1 MDEGGRGEVLCRVC
15 GDKAS
20 GKHYGVPSCDG
31 CRGFFKRS
39 IRRYAR
45 NLDYVCKENGRC
57 VVDVSRRNQC
67 QACRFT
73 KCLRVNMKRD
83 AVQHERAPRNVASF
97 ATTVRRVPSGLHPGI
112 PHIYHTATGAPYH
125 PLIYPAFFPFKP
137 TIPTFA
143 PGVGIDFKCQ
153 SSPPIQGLFLARA
166 GNEPLP
172 PPLSAKEDE
181 VTSSEEAAT
190 VDSQNSGKEDA
201 HGDPLA
207 SSPSSLATAMSDYA
221 SSGLTLLTTENVYE
235 SAAKLLFLAV
245 KWARSIPSFLQLSYR
260 DQAILLEESWS
271 ELFVLTAAQW
281 NFPAEA
287 AALVSADASIDR
299 RSGLEEEARRLR
311 ELLARCAT
319 LRIDHSEYAC
329 LKAIVLFKGESRGL
343 AEAVRVTALQ
353 EQTVAV
359 LGEQGAGR
367 VGRLLLLL
375 PPARA
380 LCRRT
385 LQELLFKPTVGDVSV
400 ERLLGDMVHATRPV
414 WKHRHSSVLLGS
426 QLELTTRRSIEEAKL
441 AVISTYIQTLEI
453 QTDTVNHFNVNKN
466 KNATDFCRE
475 LGLQRTQRLGSGE

>member
-1 MDEGGRGEVLCRVC
+1 MEENGRGESLCKVC

-73 KCLRVNMKRD
+73 KCLQVNMKRD
-83 AVQHERAPRNVASF
+83 AVQHERAPRSTSSLVT
-97 ATTVRRVPSGLHPGI
+97 ATRRGAAGIYPGI
-112 PHIYHTATGAPYH
+112 SHVYHTATSPYH
-125 PLIYPAFFPFKP
+125 SLLYPALFPFKP
-137 TIPTFA
+137 SMPTFTPSIA
-143 PGVGIDFKCQ
+143 H
-153 SSPPIQGLFLARA
+153 FLPRPTT
-166 GNEPLP
+166 EPL
-172 PPLSAKEDE
+172 STSNGNEDE
-181 VTSSEEAAT
+181 VTSSEEANT
-190 VDSQNSGKEDA
+190 VAHRNEQKDSVSGR
-201 HGDPLA
+201 LA
-207 SSPSSLATAMSDYA
+207 GPIIGHTLSEYGVSSLS
-221 SSGLTLLTTENVYE
+221 LLPSENVYE

-245 KWARSIPSFLQLSYR
+245 KWARSIPSFLELSFR

-281 NFPAEA
+281 NFPVDETS
-287 AALVSADASIDR
+287 LVSMTLPTERKRILVD
-299 RSGLEEEARRLR
+299 EARRLR
-311 ELLARCAT
+311 ELLTRFAI
-319 LRIDHSEYAC
+319 LRVDHSEYAC

-343 AEAVRVTALQ
+343 EDAGRVSTIQ

-359 LGEQGAGR
+359 LGERGAGR

-380 LCRRT
+380 LCRGT

-400 ERLLGDMVHATRPV
+400 ERLLGDMVRATRP
-414 WKHRHSSVLLGS
+414 
-426 QLELTTRRSIEEAKL
+426 A
-441 AVISTYIQTLEI
+441 
-453 QTDTVNHFNVNKN
+453 
-466 KNATDFCRE
+466 
-475 LGLQRTQRLGSGE
+475 